1 MEVKIPTH
9 EVFTH
14 VCVVDASIQKSYHL
28 VQAGYN
34 TFTVL
39 ENAVPRTIAITP
51 ACYSATVF
59 ATEVRTRLNTGAP
72 AGWIYGMT
80 KPTAAMPSTGKW
92 TYTVTGSA
100 TQPSIVTTSN
110 VYEQLGVNANS
121 TYPFVAGALVSTNV
135 MKMQSEDALYI
146 HSDIVTDG
154 VDDIL
159 QEIYWWRARYE
170 HHQIHLPRL
179 ADDGKATLEGS
190 EQLLSLHVDG

>member
-34 TFTVL
+34 TFTIL
-39 ENAVPRTIAITP
+39 ENAVPRTITLTP

-59 ATEVRTRLNTGAP
+59 ATEMKARLNTGAP
-72 AGWIYGMT
+72 AGWIYDMK
-80 KPTAAMPSTGKW
+80 KPSAAMPSTGKW
-92 TYTVTGSA
+92 TYTVTGNA

-110 VYEQLGVNANS
+110 VYEQLGFNANS
-121 TYPFVAGALVSTNV
+121 TYPFVAGTWVSTNV

-154 VDDIL
+154 GRHTAGDI
-159 QEIYWWRARYE
+159 YRRCARYE